1 MSEANLEEAVQIQ
14 QTHTPLLSGLPDDI
28 ALFCLARV
36 PRRYHTLLKCVSK
49 RWRDL
54 VCSEHW
60 VSYRQKHNLAE
71 SWIYVLCRDKADR
84 LERACLYVLDPISLK
99 RCWKLVPSLPVQC
112 LKRKGMAF
120 EVLGN
125 KVCLLGGCGWF
136 EDATDEVYCYDASRN
151 TWDTTAPLPT
161 ARCYFAC
168 EALNEKL
175 YAIGGVGSN
184 LSDPHSWDMYN
195 PSTNSWTSHLDPN
208 IVPDI
213 EESFVLDGKIYIRC
227 GVSSTMPSNV
237 YAVVYKPSSGTWEHA
252 DKDLVSGWSG
262 PAIVVEGNLYV
273 LDQSSGTRLMM
284 WEKKSREWIAVG
296 RLSPLL
302 TRPPCRLAAIGKSIS
317 VIGKGLSTVMFD
329 VSRAGNVGGLMVS
342 SSIPRLAGDDDVICC
357 KVLSI

>member
-1 MSEANLEEAVQIQ
+1 MSETNSEEAVQIQ

-49 RWRDL
+49 GWRDL
-54 VCSEHW
+54 VCSKGW
-60 VSYRQKHNLAE
+60 VSYRRKHNLAE

-84 LERACLYVLDPISLK
+84 LERACLFVLDPISLK
-99 RCWKLVPSLPVQC
+99 RCWKLVPSLPDHC
-112 LKRKGMAF
+112 W
-120 EVLGN
+120 EVKCAYWGA
-125 KVCLLGGCGWF
+125 VGCGWF

-151 TWDTTAPLPT
+151 TWDTAAPLST
-161 ARCYFAC
+161 AGCYFAC

-175 YAIGGVGSN
+175 HAIGGVGSN
-184 LSDPHSWDMYN
+184 LK
-195 PSTNSWTSHLDPN
+195 
-208 IVPDI
+208 
-213 EESFVLDGKIYIRC
+213 SFVLDGKIYIRC

-262 PAIVVEGNLYV
+262 PAIVVEGNLNV

-284 WEKKSREWIAVG
+284 WEKRSREWIAVG

-302 TRPPCRLAAIGKSIS
+302 TRPPCRLAAIGKSIF
-317 VIGKGLSTVMFD
+317 VIGKGPSTVVFD
-329 VSRAGNVGGLMVS
+329 VSRAGNVEGLMVS

>member
-60 VSYRQKHNLAE
+60 

-84 LERACLYVLDPISLK
+84 LERACLYVLPD
-99 RCWKLVPSLPVQC
+99 QC

-120 EVLGN
+120 EVLGS

-136 EDATDEVYCYDASRN
+136 EDATDEVYCYDALRN
-151 TWDTTAPLPT
+151 TWDSAAPLST

-184 LSDPHSWDMYN
+184 LSDPHSCDMYD
-195 PSTNSWTSHLDPN
+195 PSTNSWTSHSYPN

-252 DKDLVSGWSG
+252 DKDLVSGWSW

-273 LDQSSGTRLMM
+273 LEHL
-284 WEKKSREWIAVG
+284 I
-296 RLSPLL
+296 LL
-302 TRPPCRLAAIGKSIS
+302 LNPFCRCHFSCFTL
-317 VIGKGLSTVMFD
+317 
-329 VSRAGNVGGLMVS
+329 
-342 SSIPRLAGDDDVICC
+342 
-357 KVLSI
+357 

>member
-1 MSEANLEEAVQIQ
+1 MSETNPEEAVQI
-14 QTHTPLLSGLPDDI
+14 PLLNGLPDDI

-54 VCSEHW
+54 VCSEDW
-60 VSYRQKHNLAE
+60 VSYRRKHNLAE

-99 RCWKLVPSLPVQC
+99 RCWKLVPSLPDQC

-120 EVLGN
+120 EVLGS

-151 TWDTTAPLPT
+151 TWDSAAPLST

-184 LSDPHSWDMYN
+184 LSDPHSWDMYD
-195 PSTNSWTSHLDPN
+195 PSTNSWTSHSDPN
-208 IVPDI
+208 IVPDV

-237 YAVVYKPSSGTWEHA
+237 YAVVYRPSSGTWEHA

-273 LDQSSGTRLMM
+273 LDQTSGTRLMM

-302 TRPPCRLAAIGKSIS
+302 TRPPCRLASIGKSIF
-317 VIGKGLSTVMFD
+317 VIGKGLSTVAFD

-342 SSIPRLAGDDDVICC
+342 SSIPRLAGDNDVISC